1 MRTLLLASGL
11 PRRIYLALLA
21 VLLVVLV
28 TGLTAT
34 PSRAAAAATTPAAE
48 GGATRVT
55 AVLDM
60 QTVPRIRAANGLATC
75 AAGDK
80 AHATNQ
86 WTNAYGQTLAVGM
99 YVGVNSDCQVR
110 FREHLVGYGSNG
122 CNFDS
127 DRAAIYGSN
136 ILPPGITKAS
146 SVLMGVRNFE
156 ARLNDGD
163 CNWWYTGSW
172 HTPTKRYIMS
182 SDGAFH
188 VHFLSPDHQG
198 VDHYGCSQ
206 AWDTAYH
213 VSYANPCFT
222 WSPGDS

>member
-1 MRTLLLASGL
+1 MRTLLLASSL
-11 PRRIYLALLA
+11 PRRTSLALLA
-21 VLLVVLV
+21 ALLVALV
-28 TGLTAT
+28 MGMVAT
-34 PSRAAAAATTPAAE
+34 PSPAAAATTPAVK
-48 GGATRVT
+48 GGATGLT

-60 QTVPRIRAANGLATC
+60 HTVARIRAANGALQAC
-75 AAGDK
+75 VAGDK
-80 AHATNQ
+80 ARATNQ
-86 WTNAYGQTLAVGM
+86 WTNAYGQTLYVEM
-99 YVGVNSDCQVR
+99 YVGVNTDCQVR
-110 FREHLVGYGSNG
+110 FREHLRASGSNG